1 MTESDTDIYAKLTEG
16 DSGVT
21 VDPNAEPLDR
31 ETPRSMAPESVA
43 PSLDGLADHA
53 WTHAWV
59 ECEHNDLA
67 ISVFIVTAD
76 IESAQNGNGE
86 LVLDGARVIAGNQ
99 RVFGEDE
106 PLRVRALQPVDFETA
121 FERASNADFTR
132 IEPNH
137 YNHDLTVSPIG
148 RDDQFDPTA
157 SGPDWSDIDEDS
169 EWFVVRDAS
178 CNSRDSH
185 HCYEVYF
192 PEEALRFRDH
202 PSILPYPRPP
212 VLVEDDYSIS
222 NEHTFVGEFGVIATE
237 CHRVTPEQVPASD
250 AEMQSIREE
259 ARATFVDETDAV
271 FDEHNEDVQIE
282 IEEMLDDLEPN
293 E

>member
-16 DSGVT
+16 DGGVT
-21 VDPNAEPLDR
+21 IDPNAEPLDR
-31 ETPRSMAPESVA
+31 ETPGSMEPESVV
-43 PSLDGLADHA
+43 PSLNGLRDHA

-59 ECEHNDLA
+59 EFGRNDLVT
-67 ISVFIVTAD
+67 SVFIVTED
-76 IESAQNGNGE
+76 IESAENGNGE
-86 LVLDGARVIAGNQ
+86 LVLDRARAIAEDE
-99 RVFGEDE
+99 RVFGEE
-106 PLRVRALQPVDFETA
+106 TPLRVHAFQPVDFETA
-121 FERASNADFTR
+121 FRNAVSSDFTR

-137 YNHDLTVSPIG
+137 YNLDLTVNPIVK
-148 RDDQFDPTA
+148 DDQFDPIA
-157 SGPDWSDIDEDS
+157 NGPNWSDIDEFS

-178 CNSRDSH
+178 SNRRDSH

-192 PEEALRFRDH
+192 PEEALRFRDQRAIQQY
-202 PSILPYPRPP
+202 SRPP